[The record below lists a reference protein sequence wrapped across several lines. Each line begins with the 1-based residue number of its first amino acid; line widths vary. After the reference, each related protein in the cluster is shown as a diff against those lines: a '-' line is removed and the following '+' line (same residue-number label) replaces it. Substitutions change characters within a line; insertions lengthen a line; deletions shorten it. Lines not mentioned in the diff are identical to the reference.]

1 VAIALEDYVMAQEA
15 LTVAAVA
22 RRLGVAPATLRT
34 WDRRYGL
41 GPSEHSVGEHRRYS
55 ETDLARLTLMR
66 KLVIAGVTPAEAA
79 QQALELKTIKGIK
92 QREPV
97 REFEVKEDLVGAIIR
112 AAKSF
117 DRAYVEQL
125 LSTELKRSG
134 VISTWSEVI
143 VPMMIAL
150 GDEWESDG
158 KGIEVEH
165 LMSDVVSGV
174 LRDAQLQIDSPV
186 NPRPVILA
194 TVGEDLHSLAL
205 YALAAALSEQGI
217 YSHVLGAR
225 TPLEALDATMRKS
238 APPAVFLWSSL
249 SKQAKPQFV
258 NELPTL
264 RPAPRVIIGG
274 PGWDPEKFESA
285 IYVDD
290 LADACQEIS
299 HAVGL

>member
-1 VAIALEDYVMAQEA
+1 MAQEA

-205 YALAAALSEQGI
+205 YALAAALSELGI

-274 PGWDPEKFESA
+274 PGWDPEKFDSA

-290 LADACQEIS
+290 LTDACQEIS

>member
-1 VAIALEDYVMAQEA
+1 MAIALEDYVMAQEA

>member
-1 VAIALEDYVMAQEA
+1 MGSMGNEA

-41 GPSEHSVGEHRRYS
+41 GPSEHSSGEHRRYS
-55 ETDLARLTLMR
+55 ESDLARLTLMR
-66 KLVIAGVTPAEAA
+66 KLVIAGVAPAEAA
-79 QQALELKTIKGIK
+79 QQALELKSIKGLK
-92 QREPV
+92 HREPV
-97 REFEVKEDLVGAIIR
+97 REFEVKEDLVSAIIR
-112 AAKSF
+112 AAKGF

-125 LSTELKRSG
+125 LITELKRSG
-134 VISTWSEVI
+134 VIATWSEVI

-165 LMSDVVSGV
+165 LVSDVVAGV
-174 LRDAQLQIDSPV
+174 LRDAQFQIESPV

-205 YALAAALSEQGI
+205 YALAAALSENGI

-225 TPLEALDATMRKS
+225 TPLEALDATIRKS

-249 SKQAKPQFV
+249 AKQAKSHFV
-258 NELPTL
+258 NDLPTL

-274 PGWDPEKFESA
+274 PGWGSDNFESA
-285 IYVDD
+285 VYVDD
-290 LADACQEIS
+290 LAEACQEIS